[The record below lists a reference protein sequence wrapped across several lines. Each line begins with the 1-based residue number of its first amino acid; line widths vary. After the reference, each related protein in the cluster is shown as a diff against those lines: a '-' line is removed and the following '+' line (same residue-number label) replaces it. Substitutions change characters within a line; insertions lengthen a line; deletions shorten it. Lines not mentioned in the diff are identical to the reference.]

1 MSLSIPQTGQNEPDQ
16 VIGRNKSRGKIANSK
31 AQAQTVETTHL
42 PADAGI
48 LVIGEVIADPAVN
61 LTEGHLLGWRGVD
74 GIGDEGGVAVAWL
87 AILVDCCFIFAEGGV
102 RIRGRAWG
110 TLSAAP
116 WRHSLGSAP
125 QLLNTS
131 SESQL
136 GQPVYGGEAAL

>member
-1 MSLSIPQTGQNEPDQ
+1 MNQTRLQEEIKVGERLLTAKYKPRPQKQ
-16 VIGRNKSRGKIANSK
+16 S
-31 AQAQTVETTHL
+31 HL
-42 PADAGI
+42 PANASI

-61 LTEGHLLGWRGVD
+61 LTEGHLLGGRGVD

-116 WRHSLGSAP
+116 WRHSLRSAP